1 MGHKHRKGVRKVSAT
16 SIEIAFTWNEMRY
29 RERIKMTPDAAGLNW
44 AERHRGKVINDI
56 ALGTFDYAEA
66 FPDSDRAKELASVPG
81 DHITIEDALQG
92 FLKGAEKRVA
102 RSTSLDWWCVR
113 SERARPCVWRP
124 RTVRAYCKAC

>member
-1 MGHKHRKGVRKVSAT
+1 
-16 SIEIAFTWNEMRY
+16 
-29 RERIKMTPDAAGLNW
+29 MTPDAAGLNW

-102 RSTSLDWWCVR
+102 RSTSLVTGVR
-113 SERARPCVWRP
+113 PFGACSSLCLATTHCQSLLQSMLGTGS
-124 RTVRAYCKAC
+124 TVTNSRRKESATF